1 MRGRV
6 LALRLAMQ
14 AAAVQGAL
22 CYKRTSRK
30 ELRIEGRGAL
40 EVQRAVYLGR
50 RTLLCSALCK
60 HRAIGGENIRRV
72 LECFPNLSTN

>member
-1 MRGRV
+1 MRGRI
-6 LALRLAMQ
+6 LALRSAMQ

-22 CYKRTSRK
+22 CYKRK

-40 EVQRAVYLGR
+40 EAQRAVYLGR

-60 HRAIGGENIRRV
+60 HRAIGGENIR
-72 LECFPNLSTN
+72 